1 MSRKK
6 IFIFLLLMIA
16 IYPSITLALSLKQK
30 GAILDNFKALEY
42 EMVFESVWELLDDD
56 DRKILDISRRVNI
69 FWSIKDKVSE
79 QRRDIEKK
87 KEYVINKIVSL
98 EKMIESLDEDI
109 ERTLREVDRINDE
122 IIAVKK
128 QVETNTKT
136 IKFLWK
142 KILDNKEI
150 LLEYLV
156 YIYAKSNSVYDKQ
169 YIDNVKTILL
179 TSNDIWDII
188 DDLYYKWIVE
198 VTWKKLIDKH
208 RDYVR
213 ELYLKKT
220 SLEKQNLA
228 LKDLRKKW
236 IIEKKVLKDKKEFKE
251 RVLKVSKWKESL
263 YQKFIS
269 DKVEVERNLRLK
281 ELQEKIK
288 FNNVKKKLLSK
299 YDCEFVDIWK
309 DELLASNLDPK
320 CLELNKIIFSES
332 KLKWFDKSWN
342 NIFWWP
348 ISPSNWISSYFH
360 GQEYK
365 NMFWS
370 NHDAI
375 DVVTPQWTSLR
386 APADGYVMY
395 LLPPLTTDYAYIA
408 LKHSDWYVTVYW
420 HISKVLVKELDF
432 VKKWEIFAESWWEY
446 WTNWAGFMTTWPHMH
461 MEVFRDKEP
470 VDPLNYLDVSYLR
483 FSELPQ
489 KYKFKFYV
497 DFKDRKWYD
506 YESKKEATQL
516 FRLDWAT
523 EVERQQSLISKYAVS
538 TFSNW
543 DMWVEESLDW
553 WIDPTFVM
561 CLWLAESWLWKHMK
575 TPYNVWNV
583 WNTDSWATKTFWN
596 ARNWIYM
603 IISTLNNRYLWH
615 YNEIKD
621 LSRYWNKSWSIYASS
636 SNHWHNNIIK
646 CMSHVKGRYVPD
658 NYKFRILK

>member
-1 MSRKK
+1 MLKNK
-6 IFIFLLLMIA
+6 IFISLILLVI
-16 IYPSITLALSLKQK
+16 IFPTITFALSLKQK
-30 GAILDNFKALEY
+30 GVILDNFKELEY
-42 EMVFESVWELLDDD
+42 EMIFESVWELLDDD
-56 DRKILDISRRVNI
+56 DKKILDISRRANI
-69 FWSIKDKVSE
+69 FWSIRDNVSE
-79 QRRDIEKK
+79 QRKNIEKK
-87 KEYVINKIVSL
+87 QSYVINKIVSL

-122 IIAVKK
+122 IIMVKK
-128 QVETNTKT
+128 QIDINTKT
-136 IKFLWK
+136 IKLLSK

-150 LLEYLV
+150 LLEYFV
-156 YIYAKSNSVYDKQ
+156 YIYAKTNSVYENQ
-169 YIDNVKTILL
+169 YIDNLKTILL
-179 TSNDIWDII
+179 TSDNIWDII

-236 IIEKKVLKDKKEFKE
+236 IIEKKVLKDKKEFKK
-251 RVLKVSKWKESL
+251 RVLKASKWKESL

-269 DKVEVERNLRLK
+269 NKIKVEKNLRLK

-299 YDCEFVDIWK
+299 YNCEFVDIWK
-309 DELLASNLDPK
+309 DELSASNLDWK
-320 CLELNKIIFSES
+320 CLDLNKIIYSES
-332 KLKWFDKSWN
+332 KLKWFDKTWSN
-342 NIFWWP
+342 LFSWP
-348 ISPSNWISSYFH
+348 ISPSNWISSFFH
-360 GQEYK
+360 DQEYK

-370 NHDAI
+370 DHDAI
-375 DVVTPQWTSLR
+375 DIVTPQGTPIR
-386 APADGYVMY
+386 APADWYVVY
-395 LLPPLTTDYAYIA
+395 LLPPLTTDYAYVA

-432 VKKWEIFAESWWEY
+432 VKKWQVFAESWWEY
-446 WTNWAGFMTTWPHMH
+446 GTNWAGFMTTWPHLH
-461 MEVFRDKEP
+461 MEVFRDKKS
-470 VDPLNYLDVSYLR
+470 VDPLNYLDVSYLN
-483 FSELPQ
+483 FSDLPQ

-497 DFKDRKWYD
+497 DFKDRRWFEYK
-506 YESKKEATQL
+506 SKEEKIRL
-516 FRLDWAT
+516 FKLDWKT
-523 EVERQQSLISKYAVS
+523 EVERQQSLISKYAVPA
-538 TFSNW
+538 FNNW

-561 CLWLAESWLWKHMK
+561 CLWLAESWLWKYMK

-583 WNTDSWATKTFWN
+583 WNTDSWATKTFLN
-596 ARNWIYM
+596 ARSWIYM
-603 IISTLNNRYLWH
+603 IVSTLNNKFLKD

-621 LSRYWNKSWSIYASS
+621 LSRYWNKWWSIYASS

-646 CMSHVKGRYVPD
+646 CMSHVKWRYVPD
-658 NYKFRILK
+658 NYNFRILK